1 MGIRVFFAN
10 LVAVADGVDE
20 GDAVGLS
27 GEGEVDAV
35 NEAVL
40 LVDEAGLGEHGLE
53 AGACK
58 GKNKLENTV

>member
-35 NEAVL
+35 DEAVL
-40 LVDEAGLGEHGLE
+40 LVNEAGLGEHGLE
-53 AGACK
+53 AGA
-58 GKNKLENTV
+58 